1 MQQGKWT
8 KKQGL
13 ATVAL
18 AILAILVLIGLV
30 KEMGVYQDVK
40 TEQARTPTP
49 VPGYGN
55 VMLVTIDPSLPTA
68 APVLRS
74 GAQGEEVWQL
84 QERLQALGYLTGE
97 VDGQFGPAT
106 KEAVQRFQRQHGLSA
121 DGIVGEETR
130 CLLESDEAQPCVTD
144 AP

>member
-1 MQQGKWT
+1 MQKWT
-8 KKQGL
+8 KKQWI
-13 ATVAL
+13 ATAAL
-18 AILAILVLIGLV
+18 AVLVMLVLVGMV
-30 KEMGVYQDVK
+30 KELGVYQDVR

-55 VMLVTIDPSLPTA
+55 VMLVTIDPSQPTA

-74 GAQGEEVWQL
+74 GAQGETVWQL
-84 QERLQALGYLTGE
+84 QERLQALGYLNGE

-106 KEAVQRFQRQHGLSA
+106 KEAVQHFQRQHGLSA

-130 CLLESDEAQPCVTD
+130 KLLESDAAQPCATET
-144 AP
+144 P